1 MPALAWKA
9 GDRGSIALLSVAI
22 SDFAGTLDWGYLG
35 LAAGAALH
43 QKHDRSGLHDL
54 VALVQD
60 FEAQL
65 ENAAAR
71 RLAGPRL
78 ERRDIGADGVAEP
91 DRRPEFPGH
100 AQKAHGRAVDP
111 VHLRHQPD
119 CAREHQGAVRDAPA
133 KDALLRKFLVDVKG
147 IVVADQAS
155 EQRHVAFVHRPATRS
170 ARAIDFEVFQVET
183 QRISPCS
190 STDSGTN

>member
-43 QKHDRSGLHDL
+43 QKHDRSGLHDF

-60 FEAQL
+60 LEAEL
-65 ENAAAR
+65 ENAAPR

-78 ERRDIGADGVAEP
+78 ERRDIGTDGIAEL
-91 DRRPEFPGH
+91 DRRLELPGY
-100 AQKAHGRAVDP
+100 AEQAHGRAVDP

-119 CAREHQGAVRDAPA
+119 
-133 KDALLRKFLVDVKG
+133 
-147 IVVADQAS
+147 
-155 EQRHVAFVHRPATRS
+155 
-170 ARAIDFEVFQVET
+170 RA
-183 QRISPCS
+183 
-190 STDSGTN
+190 G